1 MRAIEPF
8 EFPPEQEEAL
18 RKARRLEWITIG
30 YLLSAI
36 AVMYFTLGSSQAMK
50 TAWAE
55 DILSLIPPI
64 VFLVA
69 NRIASW
75 KPNERF
81 PYGYHRVTSIAFLC
95 ASVALLAMGS
105 WLLTDSLIKLVK
117 AERPAIGGITL
128 FGHTIWLGWLM
139 MAALLYSGI
148 PVVFLGRAKRPLAS
162 KLHDKVLH
170 VDAEMN
176 RDDWLTIL
184 AALIGVTG
192 IGMGYWWTDAV
203 AGGLISLE
211 VTKDGLSN
219 LKQVAFD
226 LMDERPKTVDSA
238 EPDQLPERVENYLAG
253 LPWVHDAQVR
263 LREEGHVFI
272 GEAFVVAADDVQDL
286 PQQLQEATEGCLQ
299 LDWRLHD
306 LSLVPVTTLAEQ

>member
-1 MRAIEPF
+1 VKAIEPF
-8 EFPPEQEEAL
+8 EFPPEQQKAL
-18 RKARRLEWITIG
+18 RTARRLEWITIV

-36 AVMYFTLGSSQAMK
+36 VLMYFTLGSSQAMK
-50 TAWAE
+50 TAWTE
-55 DILSLIPPI
+55 DLLSLIPPI

-69 NRIASW
+69 SRIAYW
-75 KPNERF
+75 KPNQRF

-95 ASVALLAMGS
+95 ASVALFAMGS
-105 WLLTDSLIKLVK
+105 WLLTDSVIKLIK
-117 AERPAIGGITL
+117 AERPAIGGVTL

-148 PVVFLGRAKRPLAS
+148 PIVFLGRAKRPLAS

-192 IGMGYWWTDAV
+192 IGLGYWWTDAV
-203 AGGLISLE
+203 AGGLIALQ

-219 LKQVAFD
+219 LKQVAYD
-226 LMDERPKTVDSA
+226 LMDERPMTVERA
-238 EPDQLPERVENYLAG
+238 EPHELPKRVQSYLAG
-253 LPWVHDAQVR
+253 LPWVREARVR
-263 LREEGHVFI
+263 MREEGHVFF
-272 GEAFVVAADDVQDL
+272 GEGFVVVADGTPNL
-286 PQQLQEATEGCLQ
+286 PQQLERATQECLE
-299 LDWRLHD
+299 LDWRLHEI
-306 LSLVPVTTLAEQ
+306 LLVPVADF

>member
-1 MRAIEPF
+1 MRATKQF
-8 EFPPEQEEAL
+8 EFPPEQRKAL
-18 RKARRLEWITIG
+18 HKARRLEWITIV

-36 AVMYFTLGSSQAMK
+36 VIMYFTLGSSQAMK

-55 DILSLIPPI
+55 DMLSLIPPI

-69 NRIASW
+69 NRIANW
-75 KPNERF
+75 KPSERF

-105 WLLTDSLIKLVK
+105 WLLTDSVLKLVK
-117 AERPAIGGITL
+117 AERPAIGGVML

-148 PVVFLGRAKRPLAS
+148 PIVFLGRAKRPLAS

-176 RDDWLTIL
+176 RDDWLTIV
-184 AALIGVTG
+184 AAIVGVTG
-192 IGMGYWWTDAV
+192 IGMGYWWADAV
-203 AGGLISLE
+203 AGGLIALQ

-226 LMDERPKTVDSA
+226 LMDERPKTVDRA
-238 EPDQLPERVENYLAG
+238 EPHALPRQVQSCLAG
-253 LPWVHDAQVR
+253 LPWVLDAEVR
-263 LREEGHVFI
+263 MHEEGHVFF
-272 GEAFVVAADDVQDL
+272 GEAFLVVADGTSDL
-286 PQQLQEATEGCLQ
+286 PQQLERATHDCLE
-299 LDWRLHD
+299 LDWRLHEI
-306 LSLVPVTTLAEQ
+306 SLVPVTAL

>member
-1 MRAIEPF
+1 VKAIEPF
-8 EFPPEQEEAL
+8 EFPPEQQRAL
-18 RKARRLEWITIG
+18 RKARRLEWITIV

-36 AVMYFTLGSSQAMK
+36 VVMYFTLGSSQAMK

-55 DILSLIPPI
+55 DILSLVPPI
-64 VFLVA
+64 VFLLA
-69 NRIASW
+69 SRIASR

-81 PYGYHRVTSIAFLC
+81 PYGFHRVTSIAFLC
-95 ASVALLAMGS
+95 ASVALFAMGS
-105 WLLTDSLIKLVK
+105 WLLTDSLLKLFK
-117 AERPAIGGITL
+117 AERPAIGGVTL

-184 AALIGVTG
+184 AALIGITG
-192 IGMGYWWTDAV
+192 IGMGYWWADAV
-203 AGGLISLE
+203 AGGLIALE

-219 LKQVAFD
+219 LKQVACD
-226 LMDERPKTVDSA
+226 LMDERPKTVDRV
-238 EPDQLPERVENYLAG
+238 EPDDLPKRVQSYLVG
-253 LPWVHDAQVR
+253 LPWVRDAQVR
-263 LREEGHVFI
+263 MREEGHVFI
-272 GEAFVVAADDVQDL
+272 GEGFVIVGDGAQDL
-286 PQQLQEATEGCLQ
+286 PQQLERATQECLE
-299 LDWRLHD
+299 LDWRLHE
-306 LSLVPVTTLAEQ
+306 LSLVPVTAL

>member
-1 MRAIEPF
+1 MRAIKQF
-8 EFPPEQEEAL
+8 EFPPEQRKAL
-18 RKARRLEWITIG
+18 HKARRLEWITIV

-36 AVMYFTLGSSQAMK
+36 VIMYFTLGSSQAMK

-55 DILSLIPPI
+55 DMLSLIPPI

-69 NRIASW
+69 NRIANW
-75 KPNERF
+75 KPSERF

-105 WLLTDSLIKLVK
+105 WLLTDSVLKLIK

-148 PVVFLGRAKRPLAS
+148 PIVFLGRAKRPLAS

-176 RDDWLTIL
+176 RDDWLTIV
-184 AALIGVTG
+184 AAIVGVTG
-192 IGMGYWWTDAV
+192 IGLGYWWADAV
-203 AGGLISLE
+203 AGGVIALQ

-226 LMDERPKTVDSA
+226 LMDERPKTVDRA
-238 EPDQLPERVENYLAG
+238 EPHALPGQVQSCLAG
-253 LPWVHDAQVR
+253 LPWVLDAEVR
-263 LREEGHVFI
+263 MREEGHVFF
-272 GEAFVVAADDVQDL
+272 GEAYLVVADGTSDL
-286 PQQLQEATEGCLQ
+286 PQRLERATHECLE
-299 LDWRLHD
+299 LDWRLHEI
-306 LSLVPVTTLAEQ
+306 SLVPVTAL